1 MTYLVSSDAQ
11 KFKVDNKSNSS
22 AKLHER
28 IDLSFILDKI
38 DSTCTII
45 NHSLVLFKYNR
56 EIAHFYFP
64 VSFPI
69 CYMETT
75 LVDC

>member
-1 MTYLVSSDAQ
+1 MTYLVSSDTQ
-11 KFKVDNKSNSS
+11 KFKVDKKSNSS

-45 NHSLVLFKYNR
+45 HARACDIRY
-56 EIAHFYFP
+56 
-64 VSFPI
+64 SFI
-69 CYMETT
+69 
-75 LVDC
+75 

>member
-11 KFKVDNKSNSS
+11 KYKVDNSS

-28 IDLSFILDKI
+28 IDLSFILDKK

-45 NHSLVLFKYNR
+45 HHSL
-56 EIAHFYFP
+56 EFYL
-64 VSFPI
+64 SI
-69 CYMETT
+69 IG
-75 LVDC
+75 

>member
-1 MTYLVSSDAQ
+1 MVNSEAQ
-11 KFKVDNKSNSS
+11 KFKDDKKSNSS

-56 EIAHFYFP
+56 EIVHFYFP
-64 VSFPI
+64 VSFPF

-75 LVDC
+75 LVDG